1 MAEVAGALRA
11 RVDLWRR
18 DPARDP
24 AGQAAEAWVPAG
36 RVWAQLALERRGAL
50 SEAVADTRHRAR
62 RWRLTLRARDGL
74 MLGMRATWRGLD
86 LLVTGIE
93 ADPATPAL
101 VTLRAEDR
109 PGTEPD

>member
-1 MAEVAGALRA
+1 MAETAGALAA

-18 DPARDP
+18 DPARDL
-24 AGQAAEAWVPAG
+24 AGQAADAWVPAG
-36 RVWAQLALERRGAL
+36 RAWAKLVLERRTVL

-74 MLGMRATWRGLD
+74 SLGMRATWRGLD
-86 LLVTGIE
+86 LMVTGIE
-93 ADPATPAL
+93 ADPATPGL
-101 VTLRAEDR
+101 ITLRAEDR